1 MRKIRKEKKQL
12 AFGKKA
18 TSAFRAV
25 ARKVF
30 KHRLKAKKKYPR
42 RDRASLDKRH
52 RFLVR
57 FLESDPLV
65 VQFMDQFI
73 GDKEATPKSK
83 KWRRE
88 TLKLFASYLL
98 NRVTLKEASKLFYPI
113 AHESFSVIELS
124 KKQNKVKT
132 FPPEIQAFL
141 PKSIV
146 IDTDRNKYI
155 TKVNDLFVNEK
166 YNLSEKIKVQRK
178 LIYRYNTIVKKVKK
192 DLKSPDEITKLSALI
207 TSIIMETGIR
217 PRQDRQPCSTCHGR
231 Q

>member
-1 MRKIRKEKKQL
+1 M
-12 AFGKKA
+12 
-18 TSAFRAV
+18 
-25 ARKVF
+25 
-30 KHRLKAKKKYPR
+30 
-42 RDRASLDKRH
+42 
-52 RFLVR
+52 
-57 FLESDPLV
+57 
-65 VQFMDQFI
+65 
-73 GDKEATPKSK
+73 
-83 KWRRE
+83 
-88 TLKLFASYLL
+88 
-98 NRVTLKEASKLFYPI
+98 KEASKLFYPI
-113 AHESFSVIELS
+113 AHESFSVIEFS
-124 KKQNKVKT
+124 KKQNKVKST

-217 PRQDRQPCSTCHGR
+217 PTQDRQPCSTCHGR